1 MKVPVSWLRDYVAF
15 DLPLAEL
22 AERLV
27 LSGLEVD
34 RIITRGAP
42 DQGSNHGNFRIG
54 RVVEFGKHPN
64 ADRLRLCRVDVGEG
78 EPRQIVCGASNFV
91 VGDTVVVALPGAVLP
106 GSPEPLRQAKLRGEL
121 SDGMMLSERELQL
134 SDEHDGI
141 IRLPDIYEIG
151 SEAGDHFALEEAVLD
166 VEVTANRGDLMCV
179 YGIARE
185 ISTLLDTELAPMPGV
200 VPAATGTRPTSDVV
214 RVGIEDF
221 DRCLRFTARAFDGIE
236 VAASPLRIRQ
246 RIAAA
251 GMRPISNVVD
261 ITNYVM
267 LGIGNPIHAY
277 DAAKIAGNEL
287 TARLARPG
295 ETIVTLD
302 GKARTLTP
310 DMLVIADAVGPN
322 GLAGIMGGAG
332 SEIAPD
338 TTTVVIEAAN
348 FERYGI
354 ARTCQALG
362 LRTDGASRWIR
373 GVDPYLAPQASAW
386 TAELLVELAGGQ
398 MLPDDQD
405 VVGPLPQRERL
416 VLRTGF
422 AEQVLGMPIAD
433 DEELRILA
441 RLGFEPQP
449 STDPPG
455 VAVTVPTWRLK
466 DTTREIDLVE
476 EVGRIHGL
484 DALPATIPGRTDSGG
499 SLTKAQTVRRR
510 VEEALA
516 GVGVQEAYT
525 LSLVDG
531 DLSDLY
537 GLADDDPR
545 RQLIA
550 LQNPLSADLA
560 YMRRLLVPSLLR
572 VIRRNRSAGRPDTA
586 VFEIAHLY
594 HAPGGTVST
603 EALAHEPWTLGLVL
617 SGRLGG
623 SSWTGAGREAD
634 FFTAKGVLE
643 TVCERLGVPLRL
655 EPLQQPYL
663 HPGRAARILIGADG
677 VRAGEIGELHP
688 STAARFDL
696 EGRVAVLELDLD
708 LLAAAVPDGFRYAP
722 VPDQPPVL
730 QDIALVLDDSVPA
743 EQIIA
748 AARRAGAPLLTH
760 VGVFDVYRDERRL
773 GAGKVSLALR
783 LVFQDPER
791 TLTEDEATAVR
802 KTVVEALADRF
813 NAELRS

>member
-64 ADRLRLCRVDVGEG
+64 ADRLRLCRVDVGQA

-151 SEAGDHFALEEAVLD
+151 SEAGDHFALEEVVLD
-166 VEVTANRGDLMCV
+166 LEVTANRGDLMCV

-185 ISTLLDTELAPMPGV
+185 ISTLLDTDLQPLPGV
-200 VPAATGTRPTSDVV
+200 LPAATGSRPTSDVV
-214 RVGIEDF
+214 RVGVNDF
-221 DRCLRFTARAFDGIE
+221 DRCLRFTARAFDGIT

-267 LGIGNPIHAY
+267 LGIGSPTHGY
-277 DAAKIAGNEL
+277 DAAKIAGGEL

-295 ETIVTLD
+295 ESIVTLD

-310 DMLVIADAVGPN
+310 DMLVIADADGPN
-322 GLAGIMGGAG
+322 GIAGIMGGETSSTTA
-332 SEIAPD
+332 D
-338 TTTVVIEAAN
+338 TRTVVLEAAN

-354 ARTCQALG
+354 ARSVQALA
-362 LRTDGASRWIR
+362 LRTDSAGRWIR
-373 GVDPYLAPQASAW
+373 GVDPHLAPQASAW
-386 TAELLVELAGGQ
+386 AAELLVGLAGGQ

-405 VVGPLPQRERL
+405 VVAPLPQRERL

-422 AEQVLGMPIAD
+422 AGQILGLPIAD
-433 DEELRILA
+433 DEETRILA
-441 RLGFEPQP
+441 RLGFEPEV

-484 DALPATIPGRTDSGG
+484 ELLPPTIPGRTDSGG
-499 SLTKAQTVRRR
+499 SLTPAQAVRRH
-510 VEEALA
+510 VEDALA
-516 GVGVQEAYT
+516 GIGLHEAYT

-545 RQLIA
+545 RRLIA

-572 VIRRNRSAGRPDTA
+572 AIRRNRSAGRPDTA
-586 VFEIAHLY
+586 LYEIAHLY
-594 HAPGGTVST
+594 HAPGGQVST

-617 SGRLGG
+617 SGHLGG
-623 SSWTGAGREAD
+623 GSWTGAGREAD

-643 TVCERLGVPLRL
+643 TVCARLGVPVRL

-663 HPGRAARILIGADG
+663 HPGRAARIVVGAG
-677 VRAGEIGELHP
+677 GARAGEIGELHP
-688 STAARFDL
+688 TTAARFDL
-696 EGRVAVLELDLD
+696 EGRVAILELDLD

-730 QDIALVLDDSVPA
+730 QDIAVVVDDTIPA

-748 AARRAGAPLLTH
+748 AARAAGAPLLTH
-760 VGVFDVYRDERRL
+760 VRVFDVYRDDHRL
-773 GAGKVSLALR
+773 GPGKVSLALR

-791 TLTEDEATAVR
+791 TLTEDEASAVR
-802 KTVVEALADRF
+802 ETVVQALAARF